1 MQVLHTNL
9 WIFLDIRGIHYMLKF
24 IDYFFLA
31 DYDDEDFKGRIKDI
45 TIFKRSEMAPMNL
58 GVEMERIADFCR
70 RWKINRLAIFG
81 SAVRGELRPGS
92 DIDLLVTFRSDADWT
107 MFDHFTMEEE
117 LSRLLGRE
125 VDLISVRAVEEN
137 PNPITRREILDSAR
151 QIYAA

>member
-1 MQVLHTNL
+1 
-9 WIFLDIRGIHYMLKF
+9 
-24 IDYFFLA
+24 
-31 DYDDEDFKGRIKDI
+31 
-45 TIFKRSEMAPMNL
+45 MAPINL
-58 GVEMERIADFCR
+58 GIEADKIAVFCQ
-70 RWKINRLAIFG
+70 RWKINKLAIFG
-81 SAVRGELRPGS
+81 SAIREELRPDS

-107 MFDHFTMEEE
+107 MFDHFTMEDE